1 MLEVKNLSVTYN
13 GNIKALKEVNLEVN
27 QGELV
32 VLIGTNGA
40 G

>member
-13 GNIKALKEVNLEVN
+13 GNIKALKEVNLNVN

-32 VLIGTNGA
+32 
-40 G
+40 